1 MDTFDADWLALR
13 EPTDHR
19 SRDGSLLAPLCDTWL
34 ARGWSRVLDLGS
46 GTGSNLR
53 YLAPRLPA
61 GQEWMLVDHD
71 PEHLRACQHAEVPS
85 GVRRVSVVQGD
96 LVDVGLAAVQHAD
109 LVTASALLDL
119 VSEEWLRRVVDACA
133 EAGCG
138 AHFALSYDGDIRWGS
153 AGEPGGQ
160 AEEDPDDAL
169 VRDAVNTHQIGE
181 KGLGVALGSAAGL
194 EAEQLFQSAH
204 YRTWLVPSGW
214 RLGLAEASLVR
225 RLIAGWEAA
234 AVTMRPGDAGRI
246 HAWAER
252 RHATVA
258 EGRFTLRVGH
268 RDLLALPP
276 EQS

>member
-1 MDTFDADWLALR
+1 METFDADWLALR

-19 SRDGSLLAPLCDTWL
+19 SRDGSLLAPLCDTWW
-34 ARGWSRVLDLGS
+34 ARGWSRVLDLGC

-61 GQEWMLVDHD
+61 GQEWVLVDSD
-71 PEHLRACQHAEVPS
+71 PEHLRACEHAEVPS

-96 LVDVGLAAVQHAD
+96 LVDVVLAAVQHAD

-119 VSEEWLRRVVDACA
+119 VSEDWLRRVVDACA

-138 AHFALSYDGDIRWGS
+138 ALFALSYDGDIRWGS
-153 AGEPGGQ
+153 ADEQ
-160 AEEDPDDAL
+160 AKEDPDDAL
-169 VRDAVNTHQIGE
+169 VRDSVNTHQIGE
-181 KGLGVALGSAAGL
+181 KGLGAALGPTAGL
-194 EAEQLFQSAH
+194 VAERLFQRAR
-204 YRTWLVPSGW
+204 YRTRLVPSGW
-214 RLGLAEASLVR
+214 RLGSAEASLVR
-225 RLIAGWEAA
+225 RLVAGWEAA
-234 AVTMRPGDAGRI
+234 AVTIRPGEAGRI
-246 HAWAER
+246 HAWAAR
-252 RHATVA
+252 RYATVA

>member
-1 MDTFDADWLALR
+1 METFDADWLALR

-19 SRDGSLLAPLCDTWL
+19 SRDGSLLAPLCDIWL

-53 YLAPRLPA
+53 YLAPRLGE
-61 GQEWMLVDHD
+61 GQEWVLVDSD
-71 PEHLRACQHAEVPS
+71 PEHLRVSEHAEVPP
-85 GVRRVSVVQGD
+85 GVRRVSLVRGD
-96 LVDVGLAAVQHAD
+96 LVDEGLAAVQHAD

-119 VSEEWLRRVVDACA
+119 ASEDWLRRAVDACA

-138 AHFALSYDGDIRWGS
+138 VLFALSYNGDIRWGS
-153 AGEPGGQ
+153 VDEQ
-160 AEEDPDDAL
+160 AEEDPDDSL

-181 KGLGVALGSAAGL
+181 KGLGVALGPSAGL
-194 EAEQLFQSAH
+194 VAERLFRSVR
-204 YRTWLVPSGW
+204 YRTRLVSSGW
-214 RLGLAEASLVR
+214 RLGLADASLVR

-234 AVTMRPGDAGRI
+234 AVTIRPGDAGRI

-258 EGRFTLRVGH
+258 GGRFTLRVGH
-268 RDLLALPP
+268 NDLLALPP